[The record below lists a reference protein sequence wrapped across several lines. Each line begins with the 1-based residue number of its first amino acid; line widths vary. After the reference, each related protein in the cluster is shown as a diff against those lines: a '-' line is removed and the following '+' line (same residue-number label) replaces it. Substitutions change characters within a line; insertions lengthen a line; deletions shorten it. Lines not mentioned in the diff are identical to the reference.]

1 MAFALF
7 CSAWSMARVCFAEVL
22 RNVTVSTLL
31 NTPQCPGAKW
41 ALGVL
46 AFTDFW
52 DSRSTVRARCTEVLR
67 NVTDSNVSGTLERAA
82 AP

>member
-1 MAFALF
+1 MVRA
-7 CSAWSMARVCFAEVL
+7 CFAEVL
-22 RNVTVSTLL
+22 RNVTEAILL

-46 AFTDFW
+46 AFTDSW
-52 DSRSTVRARCTEVLR
+52 DSRSMARARFTEVPR
-67 NVTDSNVSGTLERAA
+67 NVTASTVPSTLERAA